1 MKDTAPAR
9 ARTTRTTEL
18 TTTRSL
24 TLGDLGAFVREC
36 EGEGWTPDASVTFH
50 QQHGDRPGE
59 LSTYSL
65 RVSETR

>member
-1 MKDTAPAR
+1 MSDREFR
-9 ARTTRTTEL
+9 AQLVHET
-18 TTTRSL
+18 
-24 TLGDLGAFVREC
+24 TLGDLGAFIREC